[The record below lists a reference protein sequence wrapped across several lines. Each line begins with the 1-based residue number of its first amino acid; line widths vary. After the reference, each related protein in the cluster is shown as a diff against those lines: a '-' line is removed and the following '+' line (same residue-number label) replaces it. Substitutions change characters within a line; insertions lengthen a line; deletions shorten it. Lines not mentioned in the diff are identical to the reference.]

1 MILKKRSFE
10 WFLIILEL
18 SKFRIALLVSL
29 SSATGYILASG
40 HLIYNL
46 IIPTIA
52 VFILASGSSA
62 LNHYQER
69 DFDSLMKRTRKRPVP
84 SGKISPA
91 NALAVA
97 IGLIIIGSVVL
108 YRSSNITALV
118 LALITI
124 FWYNAVYTPLK
135 RITPLAVIPGALI
148 GSLPP
153 AIGWTAAG
161 GYILDPMILMVSL
174 FFFVW
179 QIPHFWLLLLKFGEE
194 YELAGYPTLTSRY
207 SNQRIAKFTFIWI
220 LITTIISMFIPIFGN
235 HRSLTIYAGLF
246 LSGVWLLVSSRRLL
260 NFNEDISSLKST
272 FADINMYVFLVMALL
287 TIDCISG
294 FCVLNL

>member
-1 MILKKRSFE
+1 MILKKRIFE
-10 WFLIILEL
+10 WFFVILEL
-18 SKFRIALLVSL
+18 SKFRIALLVSM
-29 SSATGYILASG
+29 SAATGYILASG
-40 HLIYNL
+40 YIDYNL
-46 IIPTIA
+46 LLPTIA

-69 DFDSLMKRTRKRPVP
+69 DFDRLMKRTSKRPVP
-84 SGKISPA
+84 SGKVSPA
-91 NALAVA
+91 SALTVA
-97 IGLIIIGSVVL
+97 IGLIIIGSIIL
-108 YRSSNITALV
+108 YRSSNTTALI
-118 LALITI
+118 LALITV

-135 RITPLAVIPGALI
+135 RMTPLAVIPGALI

-161 GYILDPMILMVSL
+161 GYILDPMILLVAL

-179 QIPHFWLLLLKFGEE
+179 QIPHFWLLLLKFGDE

-220 LITTIISMFIPIFGN
+220 LITTIVSMFIPVFGN

>member
-1 MILKKRSFE
+1 M
-10 WFLIILEL
+10 
-18 SKFRIALLVSL
+18 
-29 SSATGYILASG
+29 
-40 HLIYNL
+40 
-46 IIPTIA
+46 
-52 VFILASGSSA
+52 
-62 LNHYQER
+62 
-69 DFDSLMKRTRKRPVP
+69 
-84 SGKISPA
+84 
-91 NALAVA
+91 
-97 IGLIIIGSVVL
+97 L
-108 YRSSNITALV
+108 YRSSNVVAMI
-118 LALITI
+118 LALITV

-135 RITPLAVIPGALI
+135 RITPMAVIPGALI

-153 AIGWTAAG
+153 VIGWTAAG
-161 GYILDPMILMVSL
+161 GYILDPMILMVAL

-207 SNQRIAKFTFIWI
+207 SNQQIAKFTFIWI
-220 LITTIISMFIPIFGN
+220 LITTVVSIFIPVFGD

-246 LSGVWLLVSSRRLL
+246 LSGVWLLISSRKLL
-260 NFNEDISSLKST
+260 NFNEDITLLKNT